1 MGPAGLM
8 GDRVR
13 MRSKVKSDESVRIP
27 VQVPREA
34 LTFPLREAADRFPN
48 KVAVVEPEAGGRE
61 WTYAV
66 LEDRSSALAASLADL
81 GINPGDRVALWMKNS
96 VEYILSFTAY
106 SKPVELWCRRALII

>member
-1 MGPAGLM
+1 M
-8 GDRVR
+8 
-13 MRSKVKSDESVRIP
+13 KSVRIP

-81 GINPGDRVALWMKNS
+81 GIKPGDRVALWMKNS
-96 VEYILSFTAY
+96 VEYILSFYGILKAGGIVVPASTHY
-106 SKPVELWCRRALII
+106 LE